1 MEEALEDWMERS
13 WELKRWVNW
22 GKRGVTGNRT
32 ALVLSIDKNDNV
44 NVCQNLRTP
53 GRVNIL
59 RSTNGYG
66 RNWVERSG

>member
-13 WELKRWVNW
+13 CELKRWVNW

-44 NVCQNLRTP
+44 NVCQNLRT
-53 GRVNIL
+53 
-59 RSTNGYG
+59 
-66 RNWVERSG
+66 